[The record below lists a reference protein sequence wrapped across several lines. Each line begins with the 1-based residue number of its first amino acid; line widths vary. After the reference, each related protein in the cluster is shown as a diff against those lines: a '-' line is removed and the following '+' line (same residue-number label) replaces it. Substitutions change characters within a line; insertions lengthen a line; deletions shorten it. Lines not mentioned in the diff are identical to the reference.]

1 VAEGRARAA
10 IWARVSTSEQE
21 VSNQVAELYELAAR
35 RGWTVVEIY
44 AATASAWRGDHRR
57 ELDRVISDARGGK
70 FDVLLVWALDRLS
83 REGPLETLQIVDR
96 LARAGVQVVS
106 LQEPWTEATGELRD
120 LMLALVGWV
129 ARFESRRRS
138 ERTRAGMERA
148 RAEGKRIGRPRRPP
162 VEAHRRWPETRDL
175 VLAGVLT
182 SAEGA
187 RRLRVRRVDFA
198 AAIKAARGVQ
208 KGEAAE
214 DGSSEFGPTA

>member
-1 VAEGRARAA
+1 VTRAA
-10 IWARVSTSEQE
+10 IWARVSTTEQDA
-21 VSNQVAELYELAAR
+21 SNQVTELCTLAAR
-35 RGWTVVEIY
+35 RGWTVVEIDST
-44 AATASAWRGDHRR
+44 TASAWRGDHRR
-57 ELDRVISDARGGK
+57 ELDRVVADARAGK

-120 LMLALVGWV
+120 LMVALVGWV
-129 ARFESRRRS
+129 ARWESRRRS

-148 RAEGKRIGRPRRPP
+148 RAEGKRIGRPPRPP
-162 VEAHRRWPETRDL
+162 VETHRRWPETRDL

-208 KGEAAE
+208 KGEAPNG
-214 DGSSEFGPTA
+214 GSSEFGPTA